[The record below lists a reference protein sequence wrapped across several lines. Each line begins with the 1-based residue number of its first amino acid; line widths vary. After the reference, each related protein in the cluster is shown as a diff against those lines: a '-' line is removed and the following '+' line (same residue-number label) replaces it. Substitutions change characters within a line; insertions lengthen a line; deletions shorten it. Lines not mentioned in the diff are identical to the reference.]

1 MYYKL
6 VMRICHHKI
15 DFIELFAFCYFCY
28 INKTMDY
35 REKARLNQDKSMRIK
50 HMAFAVQ
57 SVDDALLN
65 FQSLLSV
72 SQKTE
77 KVIWEKAETKVA
89 IFFIND
95 IEFQLCQSLND
106 NGRFTKWI
114 EKYGEGLHHI
124 CYEVDDIEKVLE
136 HAKSN
141 NAKLR
146 ICEACNVF
154 GSHAHPEGF
163 VAFLDDEVAGTE
175 IEFMQVYT
183 KEELTKYNITGI

>member
-1 MYYKL
+1 
-6 VMRICHHKI
+6 
-15 DFIELFAFCYFCY
+15 
-28 INKTMDY
+28 MDY
-35 REKARLNQDKSMRIK
+35 REKAKLNQDKSMRIK
-50 HMAFAVQ
+50 HMAFAVK
-57 SVDDALLN
+57 SVDNSLKN

-95 IEFQLCQSLND
+95 IEFQLCESLNKK
-106 NGRFTKWI
+106 GRFTEWI
-114 EKYGEGLHHI
+114 DKYGEGLHHI
-124 CYEVDDIEKVLE
+124 CYEVDNIDKVLE

-141 NAKLR
+141 NANLR
-146 ICEACNVF
+146 ICEACKVY

-163 VAFLDDEVAGTE
+163 VAFLDDEAAGTE

-183 KEELTKYNITGI
+183 EEELKKYNITGI